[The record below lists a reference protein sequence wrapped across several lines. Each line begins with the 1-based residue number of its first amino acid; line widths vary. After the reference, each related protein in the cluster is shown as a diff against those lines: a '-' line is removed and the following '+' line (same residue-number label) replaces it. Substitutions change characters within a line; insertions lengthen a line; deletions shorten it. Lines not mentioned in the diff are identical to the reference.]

1 MNTSLFLLATLTT
14 LSVARVPNIFYAND
28 PAKSEQVNANFKHL
42 DSAVGTKADTAALSA
57 LKASIPASVNIGGKL
72 DTGALTTRL
81 SGYATAG
88 SLANYA
94 LAGTLSTYATTAA
107 LTNGLGGKVDTA
119 KLTTRLG
126 GYATTGAISGFAT
139 TAALNGKM
147 ATADY
152 VESDHLKALGGITG
166 GRGFSG
172 RFQGS
177 NITLD
182 TTQLKMEAG
191 DYSVM
196 LSQNMLKW
204 GNGFEQWRIT
214 ADPGSKFTL
223 SASNFVGET
232 PVLNITA
239 SGAAQFTGDVQIDGA
254 LTLKTAAVVVPDY
267 VFGPTYKLAPL
278 AEVESFTQANKH
290 LPDVPSAQEIE
301 AGGMDLAKMNL
312 VLLKKVEELTLHA
325 IAQEKRIQ
333 SLETLLTK

>member
-1 MNTSLFLLATLTT
+1 MHTNLLLLASLTT
-14 LSVARVPNIFYAND
+14 VSVAGVPNTFKISD
-28 PAKSEQVNANFKHL
+28 PAKAELVNANFKYL

-81 SGYATAG
+81 SGYATTG

-94 LAGTLSTYATTAA
+94 LAGTLSTYATATA

-139 TAALNGKM
+139 TAALNAKM
-147 ATADY
+147 TTTDY
-152 VESDHLKALGGITG
+152 VESGHLKAVGGLMG
-166 GRGFSG
+166 GRGYDGVFN
-172 RFQGS
+172 GS
-177 NITLD
+177 KITLD
-182 TTQLKMEAG
+182 TTEVSMEAG
-191 DYSVM
+191 DKIAS
-196 LSQNMLKW
+196 LSHTGLHW
-204 GNGFEQWRIT
+204 GYGYNQWRIE
-214 ADPGSKFTL
+214 AVPGSTFSL
-223 SASNFVGET
+223 VASNRIFQMA
-232 PVLNITA
+232 VLNITT
-239 SGAAQFTGDVQIDGA
+239 SGAAQFASDVQIDGA
-254 LTLKTAAVVVPDY
+254 LTLKTPATVVPDY
-267 VFGPTYKLAPL
+267 VFESDYKLAPL
-278 AEVESFTQANKH
+278 AEVEAFTQANKH